1 MPRETLK
8 IIGRKVPKKN
18 TELNGIVSDQNK
30 NSYKKSHKEN
40 FDISINN
47 LKNKYPSRNIQ
58 KTKESVA
65 KKTKKTVVEKPIP
78 VKIETPPQTEEE
90 IVDTIVEPR
99 VIKEEFNTP
108 EPITEN
114 SEDVFG
120 IENKPI
126 DLKAPDQENIFG
138 VEPTP
143 IVKEEDNVAKK
154 IAEVKKRLAE
164 IEKLKAK
171 SLKIPEPVNLEP
183 TEKPTEYAPAV
194 SVPPSVSEEA
204 PAPIEKEKNEFVVG
218 QVVKIKRSPS
228 SGGQIEDGWIV
239 SGFTEDGKV
248 IVRGKTIAKEGGVNE
263 YQQRTVTQE
272 TLINWQK
279 LEAEIDIRETN
290 NKEEESSEKDD
301 VLKTIVGARHRLEDL
316 EKAKKAALDKM
327 EKEKKEEMVKATLEI
342 ERLSRE
348 KSALDKKIFLLN
360 TEYQKLQK
368 RNDSF
373 WSKITFGIFVDE
385 EKMMEL
391 SDEIATLESQQNTL
405 KEAIEKT
412 SRLLN

>member
-1 MPRETLK
+1 M
-8 IIGRKVPKKN
+8 
-18 TELNGIVSDQNK
+18 
-30 NSYKKSHKEN
+30 
-40 FDISINN
+40 
-47 LKNKYPSRNIQ
+47 
-58 KTKESVA
+58 
-65 KKTKKTVVEKPIP
+65 
-78 VKIETPPQTEEE
+78 
-90 IVDTIVEPR
+90 
-99 VIKEEFNTP
+99 
-108 EPITEN
+108 
-114 SEDVFG
+114 FG